1 MRILVIDGQGGGLGH
16 SIVEKILDRFPQAD
30 LTVLGT
36 NAMATANMMRGGAKK
51 GATGENAIR
60 YNCARADVILG
71 PVGIILPNAMLG
83 EISPAVSE
91 AVLSSPAEKLL
102 FPVSN
107 AHKLHVLGHT
117 EKTWQG
123 YFEEAVKLLEEFEAQ
138 QRESRAD

>member
-1 MRILVIDGQGGGLGH
+1 M
-16 SIVEKILDRFPQAD
+16 
-30 LTVLGT
+30 
-36 NAMATANMMRGGAKK
+36 
-51 GATGENAIR
+51 
-60 YNCARADVILG
+60 ILG

-138 QRESRAD
+138 QRQSRA